1 MNTIS
6 LGPRAYV
13 RTGSECGA
21 IIGPECGVGVLKKGH
36 VENGGKS
43 LYWQIIDLL
52 YFKPEKHHNSADLH
66 ADGDRHVCIRMHV
79 HMVNKMVPV
88 DASVLSWSG
97 YRNEKTIL
105 SFYMAATKICCNLST
120 VSKA

>member
-6 LGPRAYV
+6 LGPRACV

-43 LYWQIIDLL
+43 LY
-52 YFKPEKHHNSADLH
+52 
-66 ADGDRHVCIRMHV
+66 
-79 HMVNKMVPV
+79 
-88 DASVLSWSG
+88 
-97 YRNEKTIL
+97 
-105 SFYMAATKICCNLST
+105 
-120 VSKA
+120 